1 MFLVPLNR
9 DSRQFSR
16 LLDDTLERFLGG
28 AAADA
33 PASLRS
39 PSLDVT
45 ETEKA
50 YTARMELPG
59 VSKDEIQISVEGRQ
73 VSVQAQSQPTQ
84 EKKDGER
91 VIYRERSASSYAR
104 SFTLPVELDQSG
116 AVAKLDQ
123 GVLTLTLPKRD
134 AATAARI
141 AVS

>member
-16 LLDDTLERFLGG
+16 LLDDTLERFVG
-28 AAADA
+28 AAAPDA
-33 PASLRS
+33 PDARRS

-45 ETEKA
+45 ETEQS
-50 YTARMELPG
+50 YTARMEVPG
-59 VSKDEIQISVEGRQ
+59 VSKDDIQISVEGRQ

-91 VIYRERSASSYAR
+91 IIYRERSASSYAR

-116 AVAKLDQ
+116 AIAKLDQ
-123 GVLTLTLPKRD
+123 GVLTLTLPKRH